1 MNEKIPAE
9 DFAGP
14 SFNIF
19 RDALFFIAL
28 FLISLILSLFLL
40 VYFDF
45 PLIPIAMWLL
55 IYGFSEILLFF
66 KIWET
71 YNECVAGEVEG
82 GMGIKCDEKAYEIRI
97 KITPE
102 KIIYVKSRGEK
113 DEREEVK
120 IGEIKELK
128 LKGNKIFYLSGEE
141 WEELGMVPNLPRQKS
156 KKLKERIEKIN
167 GEKQI

>member
-1 MNEKIPAE
+1 MNEKIPVE
-9 DFAGP
+9 EFAGP

-19 RDALFFIAL
+19 RDALFFIVL

-71 YNECVAGEVEG
+71 YSGCVAGDVDG
-82 GMGIKCDEKAYEIRI
+82 AMGIKCDEKAYEIRI

-102 KIIYVKSRGEK
+102 KIIYVKYRGKKK
-113 DEREEVK
+113 DRKEVK
-120 IGEIKELK
+120 IAEIKELK
-128 LKGNKIFYLSGEE
+128 LKGNKILYLSDRG
-141 WEELGMVPNLPRQKS
+141 WEELGMVPNLPRQKR
-156 KKLKERIEKIN
+156 KKLRERIEKIN

>member
-9 DFAGP
+9 EFAGP

-55 IYGFSEILLFF
+55 IYGFTEILLFF

-71 YNECVAGEVEG
+71 YGRCVAGDVDR
-82 GMGIKCDEKAYEIRI
+82 GMGITCDEKAYEIRI

-113 DEREEVK
+113 EEREEVK

-128 LKGNKIFYLSGEE
+128 LKGNKILYLSGEE
-141 WEELGMVPNLPRQKS
+141 WEELGKVPNLPRQKR
-156 KKLKERIEKIN
+156 KKLRERIEKIN

>member
-1 MNEKIPAE
+1 MNEKINHE
-9 DFAGP
+9 EFAGP

-45 PLIPIAMWLL
+45 PLIPMAMWLL
-55 IYGFSEILLFF
+55 IYGFSEILLSF

-71 YNECVAGEVEG
+71 YNKCVAGEIEG
-82 GMGIKCDEKAYEIRI
+82 AMGIKCDEKAYEIRI

-113 DEREEVK
+113 EDKKELK
-120 IGEIKELK
+120 ITETKELK
-128 LKGNKIFYLSGEE
+128 LKGNKILYLSDRG
-141 WEELGMVPNLPRQKS
+141 WEELGMVPNLPREKR
-156 KKLKERIEKIN
+156 KKLRERIEKIN